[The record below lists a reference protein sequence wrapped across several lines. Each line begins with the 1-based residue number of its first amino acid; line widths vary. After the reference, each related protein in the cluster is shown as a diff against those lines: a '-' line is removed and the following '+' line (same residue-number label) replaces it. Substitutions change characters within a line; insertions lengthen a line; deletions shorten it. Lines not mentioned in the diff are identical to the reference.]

1 MSTFSGLVRAG
12 GRSTVG
18 AITATGGGCVEATE
32 ARTED
37 ATEART
43 EDATEARTEEAT
55 EARTEIEVAATAHA
69 RSRWRRLARRG
80 TGKQRPSEG
89 CETGIDARCHQ
100 SGLLTLWKSGESGP
114 RIHARCAAKE
124 HRKMVREAAR
134 GFLARGKHRD
144 PRVESCCQSSLKECY
159 STRGFCRQI
168 ENVRNMP
175 LSLSVE
181 LWNYL
186 HVPSLVVEC
195 RRKLKLSLLD
205 INYA

>member
-18 AITATGGGCVEATE
+18 AIAATGGGCVEATE

-55 EARTEIEVAATAHA
+55 KARMEIEVATTAHA
-69 RSRWRRLARRG
+69 RLRWRRLASLTSRG

-89 CETGIDARCHQ
+89 CETGIDAWCHQ
-100 SGLLTLWKSGESGP
+100 PGLLTPWKSGGSGP

-124 HRKMVREAAR
+124 HRKM
-134 GFLARGKHRD
+134 
-144 PRVESCCQSSLKECY
+144 
-159 STRGFCRQI
+159 TRGGCPAVFWPV
-168 ENVRNMP
+168 ENTGIP
-175 LSLSVE
+175 A
-181 LWNYL
+181 WN
-186 HVPSLVVEC
+186 HAAKV
-195 RRKLKLSLLD
+195 
-205 INYA
+205 A